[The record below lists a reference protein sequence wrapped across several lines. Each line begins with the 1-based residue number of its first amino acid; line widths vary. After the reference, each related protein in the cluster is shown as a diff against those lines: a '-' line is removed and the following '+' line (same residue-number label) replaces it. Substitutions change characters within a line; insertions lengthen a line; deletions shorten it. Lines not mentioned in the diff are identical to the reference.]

1 MPEPYRSSTSTP
13 AQEAL
18 GRSIGAYAVR
28 RSDPEQAPLL
38 ADSLETLSKV
48 ISLRWIGEWVPTD
61 DATADPVRRAILDE
75 RWDDAVIG
83 WMAATGEVLDIYP
96 FNLEIHDARDYPDDE
111 FGLRVQTTPLF
122 RRRV

>member
-1 MPEPYRSSTSTP
+1 MTTEPDRSPTTASRAS
-13 AQEAL
+13 A
-18 GRSIGAYAVR
+18 GRTIGAYAVR

-38 ADSLETLSKV
+38 ADSQDTLNKV
-48 ISLRWIGEWVPTD
+48 IALRWIGEWVPVD
-61 DATADPVRRAILDE
+61 DAVAEPVRQAILDE

-96 FNLEIHDARDYPDDE
+96 FNLEILDARDYPDDE

-122 RRRV
+122 RRT